1 MESAPHARPGT
12 RLGKLGVVGAAGI
25 ACLAAVETAVA
36 IVAPTRAPREEDWRA
51 VSAAVRVDF
60 RPGDLIVAAPEWS
73 DVVMR
78 QHLGDL
84 LPLAAAGRLDGARFA
99 RVWEVS
105 QGGARSAEAGAVA
118 YQQRFGNLTLRR
130 LERPAATVVYDFV
143 ERWTDAEV
151 HRVDQRS
158 GRAVDC
164 AKKADR
170 IQCPDVGWN
179 FVRRQTAEVDTRL
192 HQALLAQPV
201 AGSTV
206 VIEFPAATLGR
217 EITLAT
223 GMSDVW
229 ARKAARGTV
238 DLTVAIDGHPREKVT
253 TRNESGWLIT
263 RVDTSALAGKT
274 GAVRFEITSPAPY
287 QRQFVFA
294 AEARL

>member
-1 MESAPHARPGT
+1 M
-12 RLGKLGVVGAAGI
+12 GVVGATGI
-25 ACLAAVETAVA
+25 ACLAVVETTLAVL
-36 IVAPTRAPREEDWRA
+36 APTRAPREEDWRA

-60 RPGDLIVAAPEWS
+60 RPGDLIVAAPEWA

-84 LPLAAAGRLDGARFA
+84 IPLATAGRLDGARFA

-105 QGGARSAEAGAVA
+105 QGGARGHETGAVA
-118 YQQRFGNLTLRR
+118 YEQRFGNLTLRR
-130 LERPAATVVYDFV
+130 LERPAATVAYDFV
-143 ERWTDAEV
+143 ERWTDAGV
-151 HRVDQRS
+151 RRVDQRT
-158 GRAVDC
+158 GREIAC
-164 AKKADR
+164 AMKGDR
-170 IQCPDVGWN
+170 ILCPDVSWN
-179 FVRRQTAEVDTRL
+179 YVRRQTVEVDTHL

-223 GMSDVW
+223 GMNDVW

-238 DLTVAIDGHPREKVT
+238 DLQVAIDGHPRDRVT

-263 RVDTSALAGKT
+263 HVDTSAFAGKT
-274 GAVRFEITSPAPY
+274 VAVRFEITSPAPY